1 MAIRIDP
8 ALHAMPQ
15 RLQDEFRREVAG
27 GRRGPISD
35 SVLPLNGALL
45 DRQARIET
53 LERTVKAA
61 LPAMREY
68 ARANP
73 KSYHGDALQDP
84 CGVHAWLASNDR

>member
-8 ALHAMPQ
+8 ALNTMPQ
-15 RLQDEFRREVAG
+15 RLQDEFRYEVG
-27 GRRGPISD
+27 GVRGGPISAA
-35 SVLPLNGALL
+35 VLPLNSVLL
-45 DRQARIET
+45 DRQARIEA

-73 KSYHGDALQDP
+73 KHYYRDALQDP